1 MKGNIM
7 RENKEN
13 GITLIALVIMII
25 VIFVLAGV
33 TIQMLIG
40 DNSTIKMVGKAK
52 EETEKSGEVEKVRL
66 AVTET
71 GLNNLNEEKLKES
84 LENNGFKILTS
95 GSGTNFKVVNK
106 GWIFKGVYEKYY
118 IKSNGNVIVV
128 ANRDKLKVGDY
139 VNYTYDTNE
148 NDYLVK
154 GIYSGYYT
162 TDSEG
167 IKSVTDKSISQTKN
181 LNWQVFNINEDTGEV
196 ILISSASANKDIRFG
211 GAVGYNN
218 CVYIMNDICRKFY
231 SNKSLNIEA
240 RSINLNDLANVM
252 NSTGKEAIMN
262 STTNSNQS
270 ADVYNV
276 YYPDVWKYE
285 KGSIVDNNSYL
296 NILESDESYNGY
308 VEGVTEK
315 KYDFANKVTFVRRLV
330 YKASPANWFTN
341 NYYTDGYS
349 NPVYNLIFNTRYFL
363 ATRTKSFNANGYVDF
378 GIQFVNP
385 IPIISYNSIYSSNN
399 TENIMSNLL
408 RPVVIID
415 SNIIIDLNSGDGT
428 TPESSFS
435 IHPNNA

>member
-1 MKGNIM
+1 MKGKIM
-7 RENKEN
+7 RENKES

-25 VIFVLAGV
+25 VILVLAGV
-33 TIQMLIG
+33 TIQMLTG

-52 EETEKSGEVEKVRL
+52 EETEKSGELEKVRL

-181 LNWQVFNINEDTGEV
+181 LNWQVFNINEDTGGV
-196 ILISSASANKDIRFG
+196 TLISSTSTNSDVYFG

-218 CVYIMNDICRKFY
+218 CVYIMNDICRVFY

-240 RSINLNDLANVM
+240 RSINLDDLANVM
-252 NSTGKEAIMN
+252 NPTGKEQVLN
-262 STTNSNQS
+262 STKNSSQS
-270 ADVYNV
+270 AGVSNV
-276 YYPDVWKYE
+276 YYPDIWKYE
-285 KGSIVDNNSYL
+285 KGSTVNNNSYI
-296 NILESDESYNGY
+296 NTLESDESYSGY
-308 VEGVTEK
+308 LEGVTEK
-315 KYDFANKVTFVRRLV
+315 KYGFADKVKFTRMLV
-330 YKASPANWFTN
+330 YKTSPAEWFSN
-341 NYYTDGYS
+341 NYYNDGYS

-363 ATRTKSFNANGYVDF
+363 ATRTKTFKANGCVDF
-378 GIQFVNP
+378 GIQFVNTV
-385 IPIISYNSIYSSNN
+385 PIISYNSIYESNN
-399 TENIMSNLL
+399 TEFLMSNIL
-408 RPVVIID
+408 RPIVTIA
-415 SNIIIDLNSGDGT
+415 SNIIIDFNSGDGT
-428 TPESSFS
+428 TPETAYSMYL
-435 IHPNNA
+435 NNK